1 MPRVSL
7 LFFKAATIFL
17 VIGVAMG
24 LHMGISQDHSAMP
37 AHAHIN
43 LLGWVTCALFAGY
56 YALQPDK
63 ADRGLATVHFIVYVL
78 GMVVMFPALYLK
90 YTGYPEF
97 EPLLAAGSMIVA
109 AGVLIF
115 AYVLFSPGEQRI
127 RG

>member
-7 LFFKAATIFL
+7 LFFKTGTIFL

-24 LHMGISQDHSAMP
+24 LHMGISQNHSAMP

-56 YALQPDK
+56 YALQPCK
-63 ADRGLATVHFIVYVL
+63 ADGRLAMAHFVVYVL
-78 GMVVMFPALYLK
+78 GMIVMFPALYLK

-97 EPLLAAGSMIVA
+97 EPLLAAGSMIVG
-109 AGVLIF
+109 AGILIF
-115 AYVLFSPGEQRI
+115 AYVLFSGDEQRV
-127 RG
+127 GG

>member
-24 LHMGISQDHSAMP
+24 LHMGISHNHSAMP

-43 LLGWVTCALFAGY
+43 LLGWVTSALFAGY
-56 YALQPDK
+56 YALQPGK
-63 ADRGLATVHFIVYVL
+63 AVRRLAMVHFIVYML

-97 EPLLAAGSMIVA
+97 EPLLGLGSMIV
-109 AGVLIF
+109 GVGILIF
-115 AYVLFSPGEQRI
+115 AYVLFSGDEERV
-127 RG
+127 GG